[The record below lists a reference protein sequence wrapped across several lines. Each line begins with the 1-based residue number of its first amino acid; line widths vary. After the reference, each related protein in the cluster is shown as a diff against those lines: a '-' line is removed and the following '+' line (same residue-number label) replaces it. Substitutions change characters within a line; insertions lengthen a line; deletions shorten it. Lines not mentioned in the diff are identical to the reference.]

1 MPILKTSR
9 SKWVAGITAIVVIS
23 VGTLIGTPTS
33 GKIQHIP
40 LNMKATSSKA
50 DFSPITPSGVVPN
63 NVFQAL
69 LVPADSTRTGWVNYD
84 QNNGTYDRQ
93 INISVPASFES
104 TKAFFANSLL
114 DNAWKILSRQN
125 KSSGY
130 QILALHAGNDG
141 HFWEIGVTVLNK
153 APAVPSLTSGKSANG
168 SVTVNTPVTLR
179 LLQYESA

>member
-1 MPILKTSR
+1 MPILRTSK
-9 SKWVAGITAIVVIS
+9 SKWIAGISALVVIS
-23 VGTLIGTPTS
+23 VGTLIGTPTN
-33 GKIQHIP
+33 GKIHHIP

-50 DFSPITPSGVVPN
+50 DFAPITPNGVVPN

-69 LVPADSTRTGWVNYD
+69 LVPSNSTRTGWVNYD

-93 INISVPASFES
+93 VNISVPVNFES
-104 TKAFFANSLL
+104 TKTFFIDSLL
-114 DNAWKILSRQN
+114 DNAWKILSRRN
-125 KSSGY
+125 TSSGY

-168 SVTVNTPVTLR
+168 PTGTNTSVTLR